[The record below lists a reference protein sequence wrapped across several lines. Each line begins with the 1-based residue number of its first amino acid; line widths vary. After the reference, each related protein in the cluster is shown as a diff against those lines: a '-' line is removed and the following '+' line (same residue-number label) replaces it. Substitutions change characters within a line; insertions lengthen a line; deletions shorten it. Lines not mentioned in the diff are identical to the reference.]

1 MSRQVYEQL
10 TLFPEVSPANHFQSQ
25 ESMEGKTMTAIS
37 GLKCLGSSE
46 SCTPV
51 GLLERMCLGSSIWR
65 STRCSLRW
73 KKQVTKQGHLLYR
86 LAVSTPGTNENGSVL
101 WPTPTTGA
109 ALCSGTG
116 SFRQLMKLKEKGL
129 ITEEERRNLSQGNGG
144 RTNPEWLEWM
154 QGFDMTWTG
163 LIPTPIRSTYKGAP
177 NARYVG
183 GPEYRHALH
192 ELVETSPAGIIGK
205 LSPMWTEWLMG
216 YPIGQ
221 TELNASETQ

>member
-1 MSRQVYEQL
+1 MPSRRKVFDMFGGKCAYCGCDLDENSFHIDHIVPVKAGGKKDNDNV
-10 TLFPEVSPANHFQSQ
+10 FPSCPDCNNF
-25 ESMEGKTMTAIS
+25 
-37 GLKCLGSSE
+37 KC
-46 SCTPV
+46 
-51 GLLERMCLGSSIWR
+51 
-65 STRCSLRW
+65 
-73 KKQVTKQGHLLYR
+73 
-86 LAVSTPGTNENGSVL
+86 
-101 WPTPTTGA
+101 
-109 ALCSGTG
+109 
-116 SFRQLMKLKEKGL
+116 
-129 ITEEERRNLSQGNGG
+129 G